1 MKKKCKCPE
10 GVPEWVVTYGDMMS
24 LLLCFFILLAAFS
37 EIKKDKIEPVVNAI
51 KEALG
56 VTGGEGNVPI
66 DAQPLQSV
74 IEQML
79 EVALY
84 REKIPARSNA
94 DDPGVEGREIT
105 VKRIREGL
113 QFTVGGLITFE
124 SNSADLKP
132 QAKEALDRVV
142 NVVRGQNNK
151 IEIRGHADGSDVPA
165 GGSPELL
172 WDLSYRRARAVM
184 NYLTDPRRGI
194 DPRRIRVT
202 GCGDKEP
209 LVSRA
214 YDATQSA
221 VNRRVEIIVT
231 EALMQ
236 QFDSTVD
243 GNSVTMMDTSP

>member
-1 MKKKCKCPE
+1 MSKKCKCPE

-51 KEALG
+51 KQALG
-56 VTGGEGNVPI
+56 VSGGEGQLPI
-66 DAQPLQSV
+66 QAEPLQSI

-79 EVALY
+79 ATALY

-94 DDPGVEGREIT
+94 DDPGVEGRELT

-132 QAKEALDRVV
+132 QAKAALDRVA

-165 GGSPELL
+165 GGSHEQL

-184 NYLTDPRRGI
+184 DYLTDPKQGI
-194 DPRRIRVT
+194 DPRRIRIT

-221 VNRRVEIIVT
+221 VNRRVEVIVT
-231 EALMQ
+231 ESLIQ
-236 QFDSTVD
+236 QFDSTVE
-243 GNSVTMMDTSP
+243 GNSMTMVETNP